1 MGGLLPSPPP
11 VPNLMPN
18 LMPHVLLLDLD
29 GTLLDA
35 SDAIVEGVL
44 ELAAEVGLPVP
55 DPAWARGKIGQP
67 PHTVWAELGAP
78 DPHGMVAVF
87 TERVLPRLAG
97 RSRVLPGVAEALPR
111 LAAAGFTLAVA
122 TTRLTQSAAD
132 GLAAT
137 GLDQHIAFVAGRD
150 LVANT
155 KPAPDV
161 LLHALE
167 AVGGSVESAL
177 MIGDSD
183 ADILAA
189 HAAGMPCWA
198 VLGGVGQEAALREAG
213 ADLILTAGF
222 ADLPGQ
228 LGLGSAAS

>member
-1 MGGLLPSPPP
+1 VRPD
-11 VPNLMPN
+11 
-18 LMPHVLLLDLD
+18 VLLLDLD

-44 ELAAEVGLPVP
+44 ELAAETGLPVP

-67 PHTVWAELGAP
+67 PHTVWAELGAE
-78 DPHGMVAVF
+78 DPHGMVEVF
-87 TERVLPRLAG
+87 GRRVLPRLAG

-111 LAAAGFTLAVA
+111 LSAAGLVLAVA
-122 TTRLTQSAAD
+122 TTRLTESARE
-132 GLAAT
+132 GLEAT
-137 GLDQHIAFVAGRD
+137 GLAEHIAFIAGRD
-150 LVANT
+150 LVARS

-167 AVGGSVESAL
+167 AVGGRIERAL

-198 VLGGVGQEAALREAG
+198 VLGGVGQEPALREAG
-213 ADLILTAGF
+213 ADLILSTGF
-222 ADLPGQ
+222 AELPGQ
-228 LGLGSAAS
+228 LGLERSLP